1 MAQQVTGMAAWMST
15 IRTSM
20 AKDPC
25 RQLFEDQVQTHGFIF
40 LEDYLENIL
49 DGLRQEYVKS
59 DYPFFKH

>member
-1 MAQQVTGMAAWMST
+1 MAQQLSGVAAWMSS

-49 DGLRQEYVKS
+49 DGPKQEYVKLY
-59 DYPFFKH
+59 YPYF

>member
-1 MAQQVTGMAAWMST
+1 MAQQLSGVAAWMSS

-49 DGLRQEYVKS
+49 DGPKQEYVKL
-59 DYPFFKH
+59 DCTYL

>member
-1 MAQQVTGMAAWMST
+1 MAQQLSGVAAWMSS

-49 DGLRQEYVKS
+49 DGPKQEYVQL
-59 DYPFFKH
+59 DYSYF